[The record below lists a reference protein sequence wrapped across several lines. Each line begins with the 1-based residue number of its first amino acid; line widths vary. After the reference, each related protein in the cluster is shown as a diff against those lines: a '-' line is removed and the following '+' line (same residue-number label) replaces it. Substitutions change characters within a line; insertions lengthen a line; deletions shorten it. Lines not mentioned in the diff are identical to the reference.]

1 MNKKGREGQMKG
13 QPLKQNKCG
22 KYLQKTHYV
31 RCEMIYTVHMYVIV
45 LKDGSETVQ
54 NIVRGP

>member
-1 MNKKGREGQMKG
+1 MKG